1 MHWIVPRLDSRNQ
14 PPHVEE
20 KKHVLKTVVGM
31 KRKNDFGDREL
42 FSQTRFFLCILQ
54 ASTDLMHHIG
64 MYVCTEIYFN
74 IYIHTHTH
82 TRPHTHIYIYTY
94 SIIFIFESLRDENC
108 PHPGNRRERKEAGLF
123 GRPWP

>member
-74 IYIHTHTH
+74 IYIYTHAYTY
-82 TRPHTHIYIYTY
+82 TPTYTYIHIYIFNHIHIRVA
-94 SIIFIFESLRDENC
+94 S
-108 PHPGNRRERKEAGLF
+108 RRELPAPRE
-123 GRPWP
+123 

>member
-1 MHWIVPRLDSRNQ
+1 M
-14 PPHVEE
+14 
-20 KKHVLKTVVGM
+20 
-31 KRKNDFGDREL
+31 
-42 FSQTRFFLCILQ
+42 Q

-74 IYIHTHTH
+74 IYIY
-82 TRPHTHIYIYTY
+82 TRIHIHAHIHIYTY